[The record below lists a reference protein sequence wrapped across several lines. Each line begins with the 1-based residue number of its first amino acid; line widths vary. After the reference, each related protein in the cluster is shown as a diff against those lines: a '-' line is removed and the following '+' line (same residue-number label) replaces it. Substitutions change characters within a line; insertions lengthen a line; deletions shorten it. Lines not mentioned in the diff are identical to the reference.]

1 MNLDE
6 YLDKILE
13 NVMSTGGIEKVKN
26 IIKEDMNL
34 CGFKYET
41 TKVVEGLKMNFIINI
56 IVLSMVYF
64 PMSKLAETKDN
75 SDFFNPYFIGI
86 IAGILMMFC
95 L

>member
-1 MNLDE
+1 
-6 YLDKILE
+6 
-13 NVMSTGGIEKVKN
+13 
-26 IIKEDMNL
+26 
-34 CGFKYET
+34 
-41 TKVVEGLKMNFIINI
+41 MNFIINI

>member
-41 TKVVEGLKMNFIINI
+41 TKVVEGQVYTEENNYAPRVEISSENYPDGEVIFIDYHVDDI
-56 IVLSMVYF
+56 
-64 PMSKLAETKDN
+64 
-75 SDFFNPYFIGI
+75 
-86 IAGILMMFC
+86 
-95 L
+95 